1 MQATALK
8 ELVLTGG
15 IGRELY
21 TSPFIWISIDKLTT
35 YDNKGKLACRDSFYV
50 EAIEITNKVIT
61 GLAIKNN
68 RNERVFTFR
77 NVKEAK

>member
-8 ELVLTGG
+8 GLALTGG

-21 TSPFIWISIDKLTT
+21 TSPFIWISADKLTT

-68 RNERVFTFR
+68 KDVRVFSFR
-77 NVKEAK
+77 NKDA